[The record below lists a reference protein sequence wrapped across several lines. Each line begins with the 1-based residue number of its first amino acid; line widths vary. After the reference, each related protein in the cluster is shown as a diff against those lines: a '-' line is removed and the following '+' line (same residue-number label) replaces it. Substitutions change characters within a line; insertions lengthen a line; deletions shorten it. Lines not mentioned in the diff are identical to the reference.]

1 MFVDDEYVFW
11 SAEHAYSIFK
21 SDPQAGLVVA
31 ADPPSSVLFQR
42 DWCYTA
48 SNNSAVPLDTCF
60 SWLGYG
66 SFVSRASVARFVQAL
81 TAERW
86 PQDEVALAD
95 NYFATL
101 GESRRSAS
109 VVLQAEEATLNVQQG
124 FSDGTSGALELSLK
138 LPEVFSF

>member
-31 ADPPSSVLFQR
+31 ADPPSSILFQR

-48 SNNSAVPLDTCF
+48 SQNSAVPLDTCF

-66 SFVSRASVARFVQAL
+66 SFVSRASVTRFVQSLA
-81 TAERW
+81 AESW
-86 PQDEVALAD
+86 PRDEVALAD
-95 NYFATL
+95 NYYATL
-101 GESRRSAS
+101 GDKRHAAS
-109 VVLQAEEATLNVQQG
+109 VVMQAEEATLNAQQG
-124 FSDGTSGALELSLK
+124 FSDGTSGALCLSV
-138 LPEVFSF
+138 LPYLFYH